1 MASKHSSTAH
11 LLLSHRSLVGCV
23 GVVVRVLVF
32 GNDDDDEEYV
42 SSLGCELSGVEEADF
57 LLARGPFLV
66 LDGSG
71 SSRKQRY
78 SSAAHPEHLH
88 SSPEFRSIAQA
99 AIRR

>member
-1 MASKHSSTAH
+1 M
-11 LLLSHRSLVGCV
+11 
-23 GVVVRVLVF
+23 LVF

-42 SSLGCELSGVEEADF
+42 ASLGCELSGVEEADF

-71 SSRKQRY
+71 SSRKKKRY